1 MYIPRLI
8 LKVNVCIYAYMQ
20 MYMLLE
26 YIYII
31 PLNIQRL
38 ILDVKSNIQ
47 AGVGS
52 PITGVKT
59 NSTFSLENVLTLI

>member
-1 MYIPRLI
+1 MYI
-8 LKVNVCIYAYMQ
+8 CIYANVYVIRI
-20 MYMLLE
+20 